1 MSVFDGI
8 GLNAQTQGTENR
20 LVNRALSKLPEPY
33 ISGLKLKADISLG
46 NLILNTIDS
55 SGVVWVCTDIQ
66 GWWQQP
72 DPEFPEFTRGWGDG
86 SYDARGRWAAR
97 DMVLTGSFFPQD
109 PAQVAAARDALVAA
123 TNLVYLGNWLVV
135 RETKSVNITA
145 ASAELNTI
153 TAPAHGL
160 SVNSPVVYQSIG
172 APIGGL
178 IPERI
183 YYVRTAPNANTVTL
197 STAVG
202 GTTLD
207 IADFFKEASTHSF
220 SVPNPKTSYVRI
232 SGRPEINTVSARGR
246 TDFSI
251 GLRAADP
258 IKYELVGSNA
268 EDGNVVTITTSGTI
282 VNKGNVRV
290 PVLIRVSGAATSN
303 AKITNTTTTPHREIN
318 FVQAKSTGSI
328 LEIDT
333 YNREV
338 LLDTAGTVTNGRQF
352 IETLADWIF
361 LEPGPNTFTASGATF
376 QVEYRSGW
384 IG

>member
-1 MSVFDGI
+1 MSVFDGV
-8 GLNAQTQGTENR
+8 GLDAQTQGTENR
-20 LVNRALSKLPEPY
+20 LVNRALSKLPEPF

-46 NLILNTIDS
+46 GLVLNTIDS

-72 DPEFPEFTRGWGDG
+72 EPTFPEYTRGWGDG

-109 PAQVAAARDALVAA
+109 PAQVTAARDALVAA
-123 TNLVYLGNWLVV
+123 TSLVYLGDWLVV
-135 RETKSVNITA
+135 RETKSIKITA

-160 SVNSPVVYQSIG
+160 SVNSPVIYQSIG

-178 IPERI
+178 VPDRT
-183 YYVRTAPNANTVTL
+183 YYVRTVPSVNTVTL
-197 STAVG
+197 STTVG

-220 SVPNPKTSYVRI
+220 SVPNPKASYVRI
-232 SGRPEINTVSARGR
+232 SGRPEITTVAARGR

-268 EDGNVVTITTSGTI
+268 ESGNIVTITSSGTI
-282 VNKGNVRV
+282 VNRGNVRV
-290 PVLIRVSGAATSN
+290 PILIRVSGAATSS
-303 AKITNTTTTPHREIN
+303 AQIKNTTTSQEIK
-318 FVQAKSTGSI
+318 FVQSKSTGST

-338 LLDTAGTVTNGRQF
+338 LLDTAGTISNGRQY
-352 IETLADWIF
+352 IETLADWIY
-361 LEPGPNTFTASGATF
+361 LEPGSNSFTASGATF
-376 QVEYRSGW
+376 EVEYRSGW